1 MDIWVVA
8 AAAGAGYVAQHWKDL
23 MKSETST
30 SDSASGSNRF
40 PNLEVSSSSP
50 QLQEE
55 KGPFRMLRCRKN
67 VGKELNKERDSV
79 SNGDSTANMPSTS
92 GLDGEEFELMN
103 NYKDGDVLSQS
114 CLSPRFLNN
123 YELGD
128 YGESSK
134 PSTRKIGSLY
144 NRRILRSRR
153 TNREVIK
160 PVNSLQSC
168 LMSQIYK
175 DHAEMEDYMLKSSSS
190 LARPSVRQLLVT
202 DGSRIISGTSSQTN
216 IVQTQIV
223 VKKDKE
229 VSSEEKA
236 SVIGVPPLPN
246 SGSSS
251 EVKTSKDKGGRLSNS
266 SISIGAKFF
275 DLQGSSHGAILFF
288 LGISIGIMA
297 SLMSYR
303 REVEKLSALLK
314 QTKDL
319 VQDLQ
324 EELDMKDSLTVKE
337 IVVKGH
343 ESQDTH
349 EDTTEKDE
357 EVDAF
362 YSEQKFAQLAEG
374 QHEDCDEE
382 AQEESMRK
390 IEAELEAELAT
401 LELNMT
407 SSTLDA
413 QFSDLLELDEAC
425 VPDIAQGEFKA
436 NMFGR
441 QAADESYADR
451 DGTGNSTPHMINYAV
466 SPRELSLRLHEV
478 LESRLEERVKELE
491 TALQNSVKKNRNVES
506 KHAKSLRQFSNSE
519 AGSSSAQGSPT
530 AREINA
536 VDEVAFIHLEDDA
549 LHAYNEAYDE
559 FTKVNGSEDEEED
572 LASGAENNHEE
583 SLRSFDQNLDSLED
597 DWENHFIP
605 CHSDTSMK
613 ASPKIGSQHKADGNI
628 SQNDFD
634 NDNDRDNDYESDEM
648 EKLLI
653 KQILEKTRQ
662 GSPAVL
668 NARRILFSLDDH

>member
-23 MKSETST
+23 MKSGTST
-30 SDSASGSNRF
+30 SDSASGHNSF
-40 PNLEVSSSSP
+40 SNLEVSSSSP
-50 QLQEE
+50 QLQKE

-67 VGKELNKERDSV
+67 VGKEIKKDRDPV
-79 SNGDSTANMPSTS
+79 SNGDSTANMPCTS
-92 GLDGEEFELMN
+92 GLDGEEIELMN
-103 NYKDGDVLSQS
+103 NYKDSDVLSQS

-134 PSTRKIGSLY
+134 PSNRKIGSLY
-144 NRRILRSRR
+144 NRRILRR

-160 PVNSLQSC
+160 PINSLQSC

-175 DHAEMEDYMLKSSSS
+175 DHAEMEDNMLKFSSS
-190 LARPSVRQLLVT
+190 LARPTVRQLLVT

-216 IVQTQIV
+216 IVRTQIV
-223 VKKDKE
+223 VNKDKE

-236 SVIGVPPLPN
+236 SVIGAPPLPS

-251 EVKTSKDKGGRLSNS
+251 EVKPSKDKGGRQSNS
-266 SISIGAKFF
+266 SNSIGGKFF
-275 DLQGSSHGAILFF
+275 DSQGLSHGAIHFF
-288 LGISIGIMA
+288 LGISVGIMS

-303 REVEKLSALLK
+303 REVDKLSALLK
-314 QTKDL
+314 QTEGL

-337 IVVKGH
+337 VSVKGNDT
-343 ESQDTH
+343 QDTH
-349 EDTTEKDE
+349 EDTTDKDK

-362 YSEQKFAQLAEG
+362 SSEQKFAQLAEG
-374 QHEDCDEE
+374 QHEDCDEK

-401 LELNMT
+401 LELNMA

-413 QFSDLLELDEAC
+413 QFSNLLELDEESM
-425 VPDIAQGEFKA
+425 PDIAQGEFKA

-441 QAADESYADR
+441 QAAEESYADK

-491 TALQNSVKKNRNVES
+491 TALQNSVKKIRNVGL
-506 KHAKSLRQFSNSE
+506 KHPNSLKHFSNSE
-519 AGSSSAQGSPT
+519 AGLSSPQGSPT

-536 VDEVAFIHLEDDA
+536 VDEVAVIHLADDA

-559 FTKVNGSEDEEED
+559 FTKVNGSEEED
-572 LASGAENNHEE
+572 LTSGVENNHEE
-583 SLRSFDQNLDSLED
+583 SLLSVDQNLDSLED
-597 DWENHFIP
+597 DWENHFIRS
-605 CHSDTSMK
+605 HSDTSMK
-613 ASPKIGSQHKADGNI
+613 ASPTVGSQHKADEDI
-628 SQNDFD
+628 SPNEID
-634 NDNDRDNDYESDEM
+634 NDNDRDNDYDSDEM